1 MVPQPLKS
9 RLCARGIDALVPML
23 CVIAML
29 KRTLIAATL
38 ALGLSAGAIAQ
49 QGIQQVPSLQGPSL
63 QDRVDALAQ
72 QIYRRYQH
80 YPPALAARRGAAEQ
94 VLSAW
99 NEVAPDGEGSA
110 SAANVERMSEWLAA
124 ALRAVMP
131 GGPGELPAAPEF
143 EEPQVEAPAVVE
155 EELPFDEP
163 PATPDARAAT
173 PTEKV
178 TPPVELEPK
187 TTSVVEPE
195 RSRLKVS
202 DPVVTIDNPYV
213 NDAAPA
219 TRRAESS
226 VNPLRQSP
234 RRSDSQVGSK
244 PTESQ
249 FAGPRAT
256 AKPVVPAPEVREA
269 DPGAPQRSKW
279 SQHPSAAPLEWRDP
293 FADDPTAS
301 PNPLRSGS
309 RHETR
314 RPELRLSRSTI
325 PSRQSRSTKVNLRQ
339 LSADIRGYNA
349 ALRSLQSAVM
359 GLKESDI
366 AALAAAEEELDRL
379 DERRQFLDLYREGLT
394 PAEERVLPASPSAEV
409 VRELVRRKTETLSD
423 RSSSSLRDDR
433 RAQQEDNWFAGE
445 SF

>member
-1 MVPQPLKS
+1 
-9 RLCARGIDALVPML
+9 
-23 CVIAML
+23 ML

-38 ALGLSAGAIAQ
+38 ALVISAGAVAQ
-49 QGIQQVPSLQGPSL
+49 QGVPQDSGQQDPTL

-80 YPPALAARRGAAEQ
+80 YPPALAARRAAAEE

-99 NEVAPDGEGSA
+99 NQVAPEGEEQA
-110 SAANVERMSEWLAA
+110 SAANVTKISEWLDA

-131 GGPGELPAAPEF
+131 GGGGELPAAPEF
-143 EEPQVEAPAVVE
+143 EEAPEFQKAVVE
-155 EELPFDEP
+155 EEPVVETEEVLADDSLPTPVREVIEP
-163 PATPDARAAT
+163 SVTTA
-173 PTEKV
+173 PTETV
-178 TPPVELEPK
+178 APTVDPEVAPALEPR
-187 TTSVVEPE
+187 
-195 RSRLKVS
+195 RSRIKVS

-213 NDAAPA
+213 NDAEVATQDPAAPKP
-219 TRRAESS
+219 SI
-226 VNPLRQSP
+226 NPLRQSP
-234 RRSDSQVGSK
+234 RPADQLVESQ

-256 AKPVVPAPEVREA
+256 AKPVVPAPEAVDEA
-269 DPGAPQRSKW
+269 VDKMNHPAPQRSKW
-279 SQHPSAAPLEWRDP
+279 SQHPAAAPLEWRDP
-293 FADDPTAS
+293 FADDPAAS

-314 RPELRLSRSTI
+314 RPEHRLSRT
-325 PSRQSRSTKVNLRQ
+325 TKVNLRQ

-359 GLKESDI
+359 QLKETDI

-394 PAEERVLPASPSAEV
+394 TDEERVLPESPSAEV

-423 RSSSSLRDDR
+423 RASSSQRDER
-433 RAQQEDNWFAGE
+433 RAQQTDWFE

>member
-1 MVPQPLKS
+1 
-9 RLCARGIDALVPML
+9 
-23 CVIAML
+23 ML

-38 ALGLSAGAIAQ
+38 ALAISAGAAAQ
-49 QGIQQVPSLQGPSL
+49 QGGEQDPSL

-80 YPPALAARRGAAEQ
+80 YPPALAARRAAAEE

-99 NEVAPDGEGSA
+99 NQVAPEGEDQA
-110 SAANVERMSEWLAA
+110 SAANVAKISEWLDA

-131 GGPGELPAAPEF
+131 GGEGELPAAPDF
-143 EEPQVEAPAVVE
+143 EEAQSEKAIVEEQPVTETEDVLADESLPKPVRETFEPAVTAAPSETAAPIIDPEVAPA
-155 EELPFDEP
+155 PEP
-163 PATPDARAAT
+163 R
-173 PTEKV
+173 
-178 TPPVELEPK
+178 
-187 TTSVVEPE
+187 
-195 RSRLKVS
+195 RSRIKVS

-213 NDAAPA
+213 NDAEVATQKPA
-219 TRRAESS
+219 ASKPS
-226 VNPLRQSP
+226 INPLRRSP
-234 RRSDSQVGSK
+234 RPTDPLVDSK
-244 PTESQ
+244 PSESQ

-256 AKPVVPAPEVREA
+256 AKPVVPAPEAVGEVA
-269 DPGAPQRSKW
+269 DETSHAAPQRSKW
-279 SQHPSAAPLEWRDP
+279 SQHPAAAPLEWRDP
-293 FADDPTAS
+293 FADDPAAS

-314 RPELRLSRSTI
+314 RPEYSLSRT
-325 PSRQSRSTKVNLRQ
+325 TKVNLRQ

-359 GLKESDI
+359 QLKETDI

-394 PAEERVLPASPSAEV
+394 RDEERVLPESPSAEV

-423 RSSSSLRDDR
+423 RASSSQRDER
-433 RAQQEDNWFAGE
+433 RAQQTDWFD

>member
-1 MVPQPLKS
+1 
-9 RLCARGIDALVPML
+9 
-23 CVIAML
+23 ML

-38 ALGLSAGAIAQ
+38 VLALCAGAVAQ
-49 QGIQQVPSLQGPSL
+49 PSGQRDPSL

-80 YPPALAARRGAAEQ
+80 YPPALAARRAAAEE

-99 NEVAPDGEGSA
+99 NQVAPEGEEHT
-110 SAANVERMSEWLAA
+110 SAANVAKISEWLDA

-131 GGPGELPAAPEF
+131 GGEGELPAAPEF
-143 EEPQVEAPAVVE
+143 EEAQFEEAIVE
-155 EELPFDEP
+155 EEPVVETEEVLADESLPKPVPEAIEP
-163 PATPDARAAT
+163 TITAA
-173 PTEKV
+173 PTETV
-178 TPPVELEPK
+178 APTVDPEVAPAPEP
-187 TTSVVEPE
+187 
-195 RSRLKVS
+195 RRARIKVS
-202 DPVVTIDNPYV
+202 DPVVTINNPYV
-213 NDAAPA
+213 DDTEVA
-219 TRRAESS
+219 TQKPEASKPS
-226 VNPLRQSP
+226 INPLRRSP
-234 RRSDSQVGSK
+234 RPADQFVESK

-256 AKPVVPAPEVREA
+256 AKPVVPAPEAISEA
-269 DPGAPQRSKW
+269 VDETNDAAPQRSKW
-279 SQHPSAAPLEWRDP
+279 SQHPAAAPLEWRDP
-293 FADDPTAS
+293 FADDPAAS

-314 RPELRLSRSTI
+314 RPENRLSRT
-325 PSRQSRSTKVNLRQ
+325 TKVNLRQ
-339 LSADIRGYNA
+339 LSADIRGYNT

-359 GLKESDI
+359 QLKESDI

-394 PAEERVLPASPSAEV
+394 TDEERVLPESPSAEV

-423 RSSSSLRDDR
+423 RASSSQRDER
-433 RAQQEDNWFAGE
+433 RAQQTDWFE

>member
-1 MVPQPLKS
+1 
-9 RLCARGIDALVPML
+9 
-23 CVIAML
+23 ML

-38 ALGLSAGAIAQ
+38 VLALCAGAVAQ
-49 QGIQQVPSLQGPSL
+49 PSGQRDPSL

-80 YPPALAARRGAAEQ
+80 YPPALAARRAAAEE

-99 NEVAPDGEGSA
+99 NQVAPEGEEHT
-110 SAANVERMSEWLAA
+110 SAANVAKISEWLDA

-131 GGPGELPAAPEF
+131 GGEGELPAAPEF
-143 EEPQVEAPAVVE
+143 EEAQFEEAIVE
-155 EELPFDEP
+155 EEPVVETEEVLADESLPKPVREAIEP
-163 PATPDARAAT
+163 SVTAA
-173 PTEKV
+173 PTEGV
-178 TPPVELEPK
+178 APTVDPEVAPAPEP
-187 TTSVVEPE
+187 
-195 RSRLKVS
+195 RRARIKVS
-202 DPVVTIDNPYV
+202 DPVVTINNPYV
-213 NDAAPA
+213 DDTEVA
-219 TRRAESS
+219 TQKPEASKPS
-226 VNPLRQSP
+226 INPLRRSP
-234 RRSDSQVGSK
+234 RPADQFVESK

-256 AKPVVPAPEVREA
+256 AKPVVPAPEAIGEA
-269 DPGAPQRSKW
+269 VDETNDAAPQRSKW
-279 SQHPSAAPLEWRDP
+279 SQHPAAAPLEWRDP
-293 FADDPTAS
+293 FADDPAAS

-314 RPELRLSRSTI
+314 RPENRLSRT
-325 PSRQSRSTKVNLRQ
+325 TKVNLRQ
-339 LSADIRGYNA
+339 LSADIRGYNT

-359 GLKESDI
+359 QLKETDI

-394 PAEERVLPASPSAEV
+394 TDEERVLPESPSAEV

-423 RSSSSLRDDR
+423 RASSSQRDER
-433 RAQQEDNWFAGE
+433 RAQQTDWFE

>member
-1 MVPQPLKS
+1 
-9 RLCARGIDALVPML
+9 
-23 CVIAML
+23 ML

-38 ALGLSAGAIAQ
+38 ALAIGAGATAQ
-49 QGIQQVPSLQGPSL
+49 QVGEQDPSLQE
-63 QDRVDALAQ
+63 RVDALAQ

-80 YPPALAARRGAAEQ
+80 YPPALAARRASAEK

-99 NEVAPDGEGSA
+99 NEVAPEGEEQA
-110 SAANVERMSEWLAA
+110 SAANVAKISEWLDA

-131 GGPGELPAAPEF
+131 GGEGELPAAPQF
-143 EEPQVEAPAVVE
+143 EEAQFEEARVE
-155 EELPFDEP
+155 EEPVVEAEEVLADESLPKPASEAIEP
-163 PATPDARAAT
+163 AVAVA
-173 PTEKV
+173 PTEAV
-178 TPPVELEPK
+178 APAPEPR
-187 TTSVVEPE
+187 
-195 RSRLKVS
+195 RSRIKVS

-213 NDAAPA
+213 NDAEVATQKPA
-219 TRRAESS
+219 ASKPS
-226 VNPLRQSP
+226 INPLRQSP
-234 RRSDSQVGSK
+234 RLVDRIVDSK

-256 AKPVVPAPEVREA
+256 AKPVVPAPEAA
-269 DPGAPQRSKW
+269 DETNNAAPQRSKW
-279 SQHPSAAPLEWRDP
+279 SQHPAAAPLEWRDP
-293 FADDPTAS
+293 FADDPAAS

-314 RPELRLSRSTI
+314 RPEYRLSRT
-325 PSRQSRSTKVNLRQ
+325 TKVNLRQ

-359 GLKESDI
+359 QLKETDI

-394 PAEERVLPASPSAEV
+394 SDEERVLPESPSAEV

-423 RSSSSLRDDR
+423 RASSSKRDER
-433 RAQQEDNWFAGE
+433 RAQQTDWFE